1 LVGAECK
8 TPAPRR
14 KCLGVSPVAGNKTL
28 EGTKKIYTNVEK
40 DNLIGSAFYKA
51 KGFIV
56 FSEFD
61 DDFKGHLLKT
71 VRLVLDM

>member
-1 LVGAECK
+1 LEQNA
-8 TPAPRR
+8 RLLF
-14 KCLGVSPVAGNKTL
+14 LGVNAWGSHLSRGMKTL

-51 KGFIV
+51 KGFKV
-56 FSEFD
+56 VSEFD